1 MKINNDLKIIG
12 KGRTRKVYELSK
24 TKILKQLTY
33 DPGKLGIDDVN
44 RIEYNLYINNKD
56 RYIFLARC
64 YSYNANTRE
73 LIMEKLDCD
82 YIKNLVKKYPII
94 RSKYNNN
101 LLEYLYKEKT
111 SLFYGLMDFDIKDV
125 ENFCKE
131 NNLMPEEITNC
142 HQWGI
147 DAMGHIRLVDYN
159 R

>member
-64 YSYNANTRE
+64 Y
-73 LIMEKLDCD
+73 KLQ
-82 YIKNLVKKYPII
+82 
-94 RSKYNNN
+94 R
-101 LLEYLYKEKT
+101 
-111 SLFYGLMDFDIKDV
+111 
-125 ENFCKE
+125 
-131 NNLMPEEITNC
+131 
-142 HQWGI
+142 
-147 DAMGHIRLVDYN
+147 
-159 R
+159 